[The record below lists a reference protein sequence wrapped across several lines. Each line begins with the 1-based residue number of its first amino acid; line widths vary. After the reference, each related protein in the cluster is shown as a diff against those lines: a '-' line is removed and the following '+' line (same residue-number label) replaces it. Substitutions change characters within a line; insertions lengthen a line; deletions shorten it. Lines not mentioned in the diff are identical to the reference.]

1 MIYSTSYTIIPEQ
14 IQSKKQLLVRE
25 VVEELVKALKKRAV
39 ANGRSTEAEHRMIL
53 EKALRGP
60 RKLSLA
66 EALTKIPPFGKDDDF
81 ARQDENG
88 AADVFN

>member
-1 MIYSTSYTIIPEQ
+1 
-14 IQSKKQLLVRE
+14 
-25 VVEELVKALKKRAV
+25 
-39 ANGRSTEAEHRMIL
+39 MIL

>member
-1 MIYSTSYTIIPEQ
+1 M
-14 IQSKKQLLVRE
+14 KKQLLVRE
-25 VVEELVKALKKRAV
+25 VDEELVKALKKRAV

-60 RKLSLA
+60 QKISLA

-88 AADVFN
+88 ATDVFN